1 MPYPPEHKLKSRE
14 KILNSAIKLFAKNGF
29 DNTSID
35 AIMQDANLTRGAFYT
50 HFSSKSK
57 LYAESIFF
65 SANKS
70 VLLDQ
75 KPEGMDNMTWV
86 RKLIADYLSQ
96 GYLSSDA
103 EVCPLIFL
111 SKDVANSDDGV
122 RETYTTVFKG
132 MNALLAR
139 YIRDQG
145 QCDNDD
151 ILAMTVLMIGGVAVS
166 RALNDDFL
174 KQDLINAC
182 IKIINRIL
190 VSEIK
195 Q

>member
-1 MPYPPEHKLKSRE
+1 MPYSPEHKLKSRE
-14 KILNSAIKLFAKNGF
+14 KILNSAIRLFAKNGF
-29 DNTSID
+29 DKTSID

-57 LYAESIFF
+57 LYAESIIF
-65 SANKS
+65 SANRS
-70 VLLDQ
+70 VLLEK

-96 GYLSSDA
+96 GYLSSEA
-103 EVCPLIFL
+103 EVCPLVFL

-132 MNALLAR
+132 MNALMAR
-139 YIRDQG
+139 YIKDQG

-166 RALNDDFL
+166 RALNDDVL
-174 KQDLINAC
+174 KQNLINAC
-182 IKIINRIL
+182 IKTINRIP
-190 VSEIK
+190 VAEVK